1 MHKILIVEDK
11 KSMLD
16 MLVKAFRAE
25 GLEVQG
31 ACNLNDALSMLSP
44 EISAIVTDIK
54 LPDGDGLDVLRRSKT
69 IYPFIP
75 IIVMTA
81 YGSIETAVKA
91 VKEGAYDFITKP
103 FDPEHMIH
111 IVKRAIEEKGLLKEN
126 IALKRE
132 FNRYLKMPEL
142 IGVSRQWG
150 EVIEK
155 IKKIAPLKTTVLI
168 LGESGTGKELL
179 ARAIHYLSPRAKEPF
194 IAINCAAI
202 PKDLIESE
210 IFGHEKG
217 AFTGASDFKQGR
229 FELADRGTIF
239 LDEIGDMEKPLQAKL
254 LRVLQESEFER
265 IGGTKTIKIDVRI
278 LAASNKDLEKE
289 VLNGNF
295 REDLFYRLNVFPIK
309 IPPLRERKE
318 DIIPLA
324 EYFLN
329 LFSKEINKP
338 NMSLSS
344 DAKEMLLNYEWK
356 GNIRELRNVIER
368 AVILCESGEIHPEHL
383 NLVTE
388 RDEKIYIDA
397 SLHDIA
403 TSAAKTVE
411 RAKIQEALRVSKG
424 NKSKA
429 AEILKVSYKTLL
441 NKIKEYKIS
450 ISSH

>member
-383 NLVTE
+383 NLISKQKE
-388 RDEKIYIDA
+388 EIPPDA
-397 SLHDIA
+397 PLHEVA
-403 TSAAKTVE
+403 SYAAKTAE
-411 RAKIQEALRVSKG
+411 KAKIEEALKDAKG

-429 AEILKVSYKTLL
+429 AEILNVSYKTLL